1 MYFTLDDK
9 KGNGGYA
16 IIFATPLLLPAR
28 VKAPQDARTPFRVY
42 NCALRKSKGIV
53 LAFLNF
59 FEILFVK

>member
-1 MYFTLDDK
+1 MHFTLDDK

-42 NCALRKSKGIV
+42 NCALRKSKGI
-53 LAFLNF
+53 AIIRCPCFSY
-59 FEILFVK
+59 LF